1 MSFLKKLQRFRI
13 FQHSFK
19 EPAEFYAH
27 QIKFPNKVSKISGL
41 DVFSEDFQ
49 ILNPRVTFSVSLL
62 MFYFYINIVSAYEM
76 RDNTEDLINSL
87 TTIGIAIQSVTKIVT
102 FGVFRKDLVWLHQY
116 TKTLYREECNPRTRD
131 LLMNDVFLL
140 SVILKTMIVGYAF
153 TSISLDFAPVLVL
166 TYTGL
171 KLLPFGFYIPF
182 LDQFSWTGYM
192 INYFVQILL
201 TVFVTSQDMG
211 PDCIYMIISM
221 NSFTQINLIVDSLKE
236 LSRHI
241 DEGDSDMD
249 DQIISIIQ
257 RHQEH
262 LTYLRTVET
271 VFCMMYLLS
280 FISLSS
286 VLILSLFAVVT
297 LSWYQGIVFILFVSY
312 QLFFGCFLGTILEIK
327 NEELQRAIYNIS
339 WYKLSLSNQK
349 LLRFLLQSAQE
360 PVKLT
365 LVFAR
370 LNMPTYLQVYKTI
383 YSIFTMLLTVRE
395 E

>member
-1 MSFLKKLQRFRI
+1 
-13 FQHSFK
+13 
-19 EPAEFYAH
+19 
-27 QIKFPNKVSKISGL
+27 
-41 DVFSEDFQ
+41 
-49 ILNPRVTFSVSLL
+49 

-166 TYTGL
+166 AYTGL

-339 WYKLSLSNQK
+339 WYKLSLSNQNYFVFYYNQLK
-349 LLRFLLQSAQE
+349 NLL
-360 PVKLT
+360 
-365 LVFAR
+365 
-370 LNMPTYLQVYKTI
+370 N
-383 YSIFTMLLTVRE
+383 
-395 E
+395 

>member
-166 TYTGL
+166 AYTGL

-262 LTYLRTVET
+262 LT
-271 VFCMMYLLS
+271 
-280 FISLSS
+280 
-286 VLILSLFAVVT
+286 
-297 LSWYQGIVFILFVSY
+297 
-312 QLFFGCFLGTILEIK
+312 
-327 NEELQRAIYNIS
+327 
-339 WYKLSLSNQK
+339 
-349 LLRFLLQSAQE
+349 
-360 PVKLT
+360 
-365 LVFAR
+365 
-370 LNMPTYLQVYKTI
+370 
-383 YSIFTMLLTVRE
+383 
-395 E
+395 